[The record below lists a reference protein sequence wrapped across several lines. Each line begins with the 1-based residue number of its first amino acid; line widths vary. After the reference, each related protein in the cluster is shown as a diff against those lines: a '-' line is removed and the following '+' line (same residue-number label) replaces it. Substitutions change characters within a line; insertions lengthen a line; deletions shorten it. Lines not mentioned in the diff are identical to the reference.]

1 MLENLETMPA
11 ESIRARAEELK
22 RGGFRF
28 VTETACQ
35 NGEGTLD
42 LFYSFDREG
51 KLATL
56 KATVS
61 EGEHVRS
68 LSDVYLAAAFV
79 ENEIGELFG
88 LVFDGIAVD
97 YGGHFILAQGAP
109 ETPFGSGVIIER
121 REKTATGAASSAG
134 AVQTKGGE
142 ADAGK

>member
-11 ESIRARAEELK
+11 ENIRARAEELK

-35 NGEGTLD
+35 NGDGTLD

-51 KLATL
+51 RLATL
-56 KATVS
+56 QTTVS
-61 EGEHVRS
+61 EGAHVRS
-68 LSDVYLAAAFV
+68 VSDVYLAAAFV

-88 LVFDGIAVD
+88 LVFEGIAVD

-121 REKTATGAASSAG
+121 REKSAAG
-134 AVQTKGGE
+134 AEGTAQAKGGE